1 MVRVR
6 TPTSPPGDDGDE
18 MTTAAD
24 DAAVEDAFEAH
35 LAGRPVSDA
44 AADAFP
50 GLAAFSEAV
59 RATATQPGRPSAALA
74 ELLVTGLLT
83 DQSSPS
89 TATARSAGSP
99 PERRPARV
107 RIRRRTA
114 MFIPALFAKLLSAG
128 AVAQAATGAGVA
140 VVLVTGA
147 GAVGALPDPVQNT
160 VSSVVGAVTPFDLP
174 SGEETAGDEPAT
186 DEPVVEEPTAEEPA
200 VEDPAVEDPEAEQPV
215 VEDPAA
221 FDPEAWALDG
231 PQDGQTFGQWVSL
244 GAHNKALLGEDVRF
258 GQVVSTWAHKKHLNA
273 DDLENEGVDLDQLT
287 DTPDEPTTEVEPE
300 TGDAQQQATTQSGS
314 HGKSGGHGKSGSHGN
329 GSGKGATSTGTGS
342 GKSGG
347 NGNGNKGGNGK
358 N

>member
-1 MVRVR
+1 MGR
-6 TPTSPPGDDGDE
+6 PGDDRDE

-24 DAAVEDAFEAH
+24 DAAVEDAFEAY
-35 LAGRPVSDA
+35 LAGRAVSGA
-44 AADAFP
+44 AADSFP

-89 TATARSAGSP
+89 SETARSAGSP
-99 PERRPARV
+99 PARRPARV

-221 FDPEAWALDG
+221 FDPEAWAVDG

-258 GQVVSTWAHKKHLNA
+258 GQIVSTWAHKKHLDA
-273 DDLENEGVDLDQLT
+273 DDLENEGVDLDELT
-287 DTPDEPTTEVEPE
+287 DTPDEPATEVESE
-300 TGDAQQQATTQSGS
+300 TGDAQQQATTQTGS
-314 HGKSGGHGKSGSHGN
+314 HGKGGSKGN
-329 GSGKGATSTGTGS
+329 GKGDATSTGHGTGS

-347 NGNGNKGGNGK
+347 NGNGNGNGNKGGNGK

>member
-1 MVRVR
+1 
-6 TPTSPPGDDGDE
+6 

-35 LAGRPVSDA
+35 LAGRPVSDV

-89 TATARSAGSP
+89 SETARSAGSP
-99 PERRPARV
+99 PARRPARV

-174 SGEETAGDEPAT
+174 SGDETAGDEPAT
-186 DEPVVEEPTAEEPA
+186 DEPVVEEPTAEQPAVEDPAVEDPA

-221 FDPEAWALDG
+221 FDPEAWAVDG
-231 PQDGQTFGQWVSL
+231 PQEGQTFGQWVSL

-258 GQVVSTWAHKKHLNA
+258 GQIVSTWAHKKHLDA
-273 DDLENEGVDLDQLT
+273 ADLENEGVDLDELT
-287 DTPDEPTTEVEPE
+287 DTPDEPATEVEPE

-314 HGKSGGHGKSGSHGN
+314 HGKGGSKGN
-329 GSGKGATSTGTGS
+329 GSGKGDATSTGN
-342 GKSGG
+342 GKSGEHG
-347 NGNGNKGGNGK
+347 NGHKGGNGK

>member
-1 MVRVR
+1 VRER

-35 LAGRPVSDA
+35 LAGRPVSDV

-99 PERRPARV
+99 PARRPARV

-114 MFIPALFAKLLSAG
+114 MFIPALLAKLLSAG

-174 SGEETAGDEPAT
+174 SGDETAGDEPAT
-186 DEPVVEEPTAEEPA
+186 DEPVVEEPTAEQPA

-221 FDPEAWALDG
+221 FDPEAWAVDG

-244 GAHNKALLGEDVRF
+244 GAHNKASLGEDVRF
-258 GQVVSTWAHKKHLNA
+258 GQIVSAWAHKKHLDA
-273 DDLENEGVDLDQLT
+273 ADLENEGVDLDELT
-287 DTPDEPTTEVEPE
+287 DTPDEPATEVEPE

-314 HGKSGGHGKSGSHGN
+314 HGKGGSKGN
-329 GSGKGATSTGTGS
+329 GSGKGDATSTGN
-342 GKSGG
+342 GKSGEHG
-347 NGNGNKGGNGK
+347 NGHKGGNGK

>member
-1 MVRVR
+1 
-6 TPTSPPGDDGDE
+6 

-24 DAAVEDAFEAH
+24 DAAVEDAFEAY
-35 LAGRPVSDA
+35 LAGRAVSGA
-44 AADAFP
+44 AANSFP

-59 RATATQPGRPSAALA
+59 RATATQPGRPNAALA

-114 MFIPALFAKLLSAG
+114 MFFPALLAKLLSAG
-128 AVAQAATGAGVA
+128 AIAQACTGAGVA

-174 SGEETAGDEPAT
+174 SGEGTDGDEPAI

-200 VEDPAVEDPEAEQPV
+200 VEEPAVEEPEAEQPV

-221 FDPEAWALDG
+221 FDPEAWAGDG

-244 GAHNKALLGEDVRF
+244 GAHNKALLGEDVHF
-258 GQVVSTWAHKKHLNA
+258 GQIVSTWAHKKHLDA
-273 DDLENEGVDLDQLT
+273 DDLENEGVDLDELT
-287 DTPDEPTTEVEPE
+287 DTPDEPATEVGSG
-300 TGDAQQQATTQSGS
+300 TDDTVQQATTQG
-314 HGKSGGHGKSGSHGN
+314 GGHGKGKGDAKSTGN
-329 GSGKGATSTGTGS
+329 GSGKGKSTGTGN
-342 GKSGG
+342 GK
-347 NGNGNKGGNGK
+347 GNGNKGGNGK

>member
-1 MVRVR
+1 
-6 TPTSPPGDDGDE
+6 

-24 DAAVEDAFEAH
+24 DAAVEDAFEAY
-35 LAGRPVSDA
+35 LAGRAVSGA
-44 AADAFP
+44 AADSFP

-174 SGEETAGDEPAT
+174 SGDEPAT
-186 DEPVVEEPTAEEPA
+186 DEPVVEEPTAEQPA
-200 VEDPAVEDPEAEQPV
+200 LEDPAVGDPEAEQPV

-221 FDPEAWALDG
+221 FDPEAWAVDG

-258 GQVVSTWAHKKHLNA
+258 GQMVSTWAHKKHLDA
-273 DDLENEGVDLDQLT
+273 DDLENEGVDLDELT
-287 DTPDEPTTEVEPE
+287 DTPDEPATAVESE
-300 TGDAQQQATTQSGS
+300 TGDAQQPATTQSGS
-314 HGKSGGHGKSGSHGN
+314 HGKGGSKGN
-329 GSGKGATSTGTGS
+329 GSGKGDATSTGTGKGS
-342 GKSGG
+342 GKSG
-347 NGNGNKGGNGK
+347 GNGNKGGNGK

>member
-1 MVRVR
+1 
-6 TPTSPPGDDGDE
+6 

-24 DAAVEDAFEAH
+24 DAAVEDAFEAY
-35 LAGRPVSDA
+35 LAGRPVSA
-44 AADAFP
+44 EAADTFP

-59 RATATQPGRPSAALA
+59 RATATQPGRPNAALA

-99 PERRPARV
+99 PARRPARV

-114 MFIPALFAKLLSAG
+114 MFLPALFAKLLSAG
-128 AVAQAATGAGVA
+128 AVAQACTGAGVA

-147 GAVGALPDPVQNT
+147 GAAGALPDPVQTT

-174 SGEETAGDEPAT
+174 SGEEADGDEPDAE
-186 DEPVVEEPTAEEPA
+186 EPVVEEPETEEPVVEEPA
-200 VEDPAVEDPEAEQPV
+200 VEEPEAEQPV
-215 VEDPAA
+215 VETPAA
-221 FDPEAWALDG
+221 FDADVWAVEG

-244 GAHNKALLGEDVRF
+244 GAHNKALLGKDVPF
-258 GQVVSTWAHKKHLNA
+258 GQIVSAWAHKKHLDA
-273 DDLENEGVDLDQLT
+273 DDLENEGVDLDELT
-287 DTPDEPTTEVEPE
+287 DTPDEPATEVESE
-300 TGDAQQQATTQSGS
+300 TGDAQQQATTQTGS
-314 HGKSGGHGKSGSHGN
+314 HGKGGSKGN
-329 GSGKGATSTGTGS
+329 GKGDATSTGHGTGS
-342 GKSGG
+342 GKSGANG

>member
-1 MVRVR
+1 
-6 TPTSPPGDDGDE
+6 

-24 DAAVEDAFEAH
+24 DAAVEDAFEAY
-35 LAGRPVSDA
+35 LAGRAVSGA
-44 AADAFP
+44 AADSFP

-114 MFIPALFAKLLSAG
+114 MFIPALLAKLLSAG

-174 SGEETAGDEPAT
+174 SGDEPAT
-186 DEPVVEEPTAEEPA
+186 DEPVVEEPTAEQPA
-200 VEDPAVEDPEAEQPV
+200 LEDPAVGDPEAEQPV

-221 FDPEAWALDG
+221 FDPEAWAVDG

-258 GQVVSTWAHKKHLNA
+258 GQIVSTWAHKKHLDA
-273 DDLENEGVDLDQLT
+273 DDLENEGVDLDELT
-287 DTPDEPTTEVEPE
+287 DTPDEPATEVESE
-300 TGDAQQQATTQSGS
+300 TGDAQRQATTQSGS
-314 HGKSGGHGKSGSHGN
+314 HGKGGSKGN
-329 GSGKGATSTGTGS
+329 GSDKGDAKPTDNGS